1 MLFFS
6 WTCDQ
11 EVYVK
16 TFLRQKGVSRRQLAK
31 IKYHGGTIL
40 VNNKRVGSKYF
51 LSLGDQ
57 VTIIYPAE
65 GSQDQI
71 MAVVFPL
78 DILYE
83 DRDYLIVNKPAGY
96 TSIPSQFK
104 DEYSMANFVKGYFV
118 RKNYENRVIHVVTRL
133 DRFTSGAMIFAKHKY
148 AHSQIDQLMQS
159 GGINKQYLA
168 FTHSAIGSDQHGLIE
183 APIGRKEGSIIER
196 CVRTDGQY
204 AKTEYWLEDS
214 QAGLYRYRVQLHT
227 GRTHQIR
234 VHFAYLGAPLCGD
247 DLYGGSQE
255 AGLAGQALHCQRLAF
270 KQPLTQED
278 LVIEAPL
285 SQDFKTWLASYQKGD
300 S

>member
-31 IKYHGGTIL
+31 IKYHGGTII

-71 MAVVFPL
+71 MAVDFPL

-104 DEYSMANFVKGYFV
+104 DEYSMANFVKAYFV
-118 RKNYENRVIHVVTRL
+118 RKNYENQVIHVVTRL

-196 CVRTDGQY
+196 CIRADGQH

-255 AGLAGQALHCQRLAF
+255 AGLSGQALHCQRLAF

-300 S
+300 A

>member
-1 MLFFS
+1 M
-6 WTCDQ
+6 
-11 EVYVK
+11 
-16 TFLRQKGVSRRQLAK
+16 
-31 IKYHGGTIL
+31 
-40 VNNKRVGSKYF
+40 
-51 LSLGDQ
+51 
-57 VTIIYPAE
+57 TIIYPAE

-71 MAVVFPL
+71 MAVDFPL

>member
-1 MLFFS
+1 M
-6 WTCDQ
+6 
-11 EVYVK
+11 K

-71 MAVVFPL
+71 MAVDFPL

-104 DEYSMANFVKGYFV
+104 DEYSMANFVNAYFV
-118 RKNYENRVIHVVTRL
+118 RKNYENQVIHVVTRL

-196 CVRTDGQY
+196 CVRADGQH

-255 AGLAGQALHCQRLAF
+255 AGLSGQALHCQRLAF

-300 S
+300 A

>member
-1 MLFFS
+1 M
-6 WTCDQ
+6 
-11 EVYVK
+11 K

-31 IKYHGGTIL
+31 IKYHGGTII

-71 MAVVFPL
+71 MAVDFPL

-104 DEYSMANFVKGYFV
+104 DEYSMANFVKAYFV
-118 RKNYENRVIHVVTRL
+118 RKNYENQVIHVVTRL

-196 CVRTDGQY
+196 CIRADGQH

-255 AGLAGQALHCQRLAF
+255 AGLSGQALHCQRLAF

-300 S
+300 A